1 MSAINELI
9 ARGSQ
14 IDLPG
19 AYTAAANLR
28 TNDKRNALLDLQTME
43 FKANA
48 PQRKLKGAVEL
59 NNLEKDATLVL
70 SHQLGEVVRSGGDPV
85 EWANGMADR
94 YEGTGSQISGLL
106 RQVSGLFQNGQGD
119 IALANADNFIK
130 QNTPP
135 EKGQVLAKDAI
146 LVGSNN
152 ETLANNIQPQ
162 EQARILTPEEAAAKG
177 LRAGGTY
184 QIKPDGT
191 TSVVQ
196 APEGGADGPKVP
208 RPLTSE
214 MAAALGIP
222 EEDRSKYQIG
232 STGEAELLPVPESSG
247 GVKTKPFADMPF
259 EGRTKLGLVTN
270 ADKMA
275 TLAKPAMFDENG
287 KFKNWKSIAPTSE
300 ARNARKQLK
309 EALMNMLRVES
320 GAAIRPEEIEEQ
332 AELMMP
338 GWSDHDST
346 AKLKWSI
353 LEQKISSMHTAMT
366 SGYTGLPES
375 MQLGAQGLSGQ
386 TNSGNL
392 NFDANGNLIP

>member
-1 MSAINELI
+1 MPLQPYRDVGQVDPNYMGIGAVQNIQKVRNNDLLNIGKQKELDEFDANKQTREDERIQKSIVSGAKQAMQYINDDEALLRFSYKRKKQLLENKRDPQHTQELI
-9 ARGSQ
+9 TALESGDPAKIQEMKQYLTQ
-14 IDLPG
+14 IAGAGEEGFNLPEG
-19 AYTAAANLR
+19 AQRWENGRLVAENQ
-28 TNDKRNALLDLQTME
+28 KE
-43 FKANA
+43 VA
-48 PQRKLKGAVEL
+48 PQKRTEL
-59 NNLEKDATLVL
+59 T
-70 SHQLGEVVRSGGDPV
+70 
-85 EWANGMADR
+85 ANGK
-94 YEGTGSQISGLL
+94 YEFM
-106 RQVSGLFQNGQGD
+106 VD
-119 IALANADNFIK
+119 
-130 QNTPP
+130 
-135 EKGQVLAKDAI
+135 
-146 LVGSNN
+146 
-152 ETLANNIQPQ
+152 
-162 EQARILTPEEAAAKG
+162 
-177 LRAGGTY
+177 
-184 QIKPDGT
+184 PDGAEIPN
-191 TSVVQ
+191 SRYKVDEV
-196 APEGGADGPKVP
+196 GGADGPKVP